1 MVLAHGGHFAVYM
14 FPVLAAVVL
23 WITLRGD
30 ATKRKQ
36 SLQNRQG
43 PSVPTLPRTEVGR
56 QVWKATRPPRSVRK
70 AAAPKPKFAP
80 LSPEAKVA
88 PFRPPRAR
96 DRIGS

>member
-23 WITLRGD
+23 FIALRGD

-36 SLQNRQG
+36 NQQG
-43 PSVPTLPRTEVGR
+43 PSVPSLPRSELSR
-56 QVWKATRPPRSVRK
+56 QVWKATKPPRATRR

-80 LSPEAKVA
+80 LTPTAKVA
-88 PFRPPRAR
+88 PFRPPRER
-96 DRIGS
+96 DRREA